1 MIFAS
6 CYRPPQTLINEPP
19 FEEIKR
25 LTSMQRK
32 NLMWTGGYFNLPDI
46 DWQFKSI
53 INQ

>member
-6 CYRPPQTLINEPP
+6 CYRPPKTLINEPP

-25 LTSMQRK
+25 LTKK